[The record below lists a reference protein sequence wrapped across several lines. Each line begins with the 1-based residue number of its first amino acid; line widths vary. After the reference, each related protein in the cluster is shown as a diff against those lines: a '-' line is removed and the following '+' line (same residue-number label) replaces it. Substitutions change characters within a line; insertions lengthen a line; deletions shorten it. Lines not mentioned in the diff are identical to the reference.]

1 MFAVY
6 SVYWGSFYWVSLDKR
21 DMSYVD
27 FATSTYFVGLI
38 VAYLVVG
45 CGLIDQI
52 QANYDKGSG

>member
-27 FATSTYFVGLI
+27 FATSTYFIGLI
-38 VAYLVVG
+38 VANLVVG
-45 CGLIDQI
+45 CGLIEQI
-52 QANYDKGSG
+52 